1 IGRDLAGMTQCL
13 EPEPR
18 EIERAPDG
26 EERESNRHLRRQSPE
41 AERGEHVP
49 AHVTELDAEHGN
61 GGGPAA
67 APYRLAEDEQH
78 RRARDDARQAGNQH
92 EGGELFRYDQWS
104 TTTSVVTLL
113 AMKQAS
119 CARWWRSAIAASSGA
134 LPPHVTVG
142 WSVTRVIAVLPSA
155 RFSRMPSASST

>member
-1 IGRDLAGMTQCL
+1 MTQCL

-26 EERESNRHLRRQSPE
+26 EERESNRHLRRERSE

-61 GGGPAA
+61 RRGPAA

-119 CARWWRSAIAASSGA
+119 WARWWRSAIAASSGG
-134 LPPHVTVG
+134 LPPQ
-142 WSVTRVIAVLPSA
+142 VTRGRMVTRLIHIFPSA
-155 RFSRMPSASST
+155 RFSSTPSASST